1 LKEATLRAVPRSTQA
16 QPQFPV
22 GEPTDGGPAPDES
35 PEYPLVLCLWHD
47 AFFDFQE
54 ADPEDCREDY
64 VVRTVGYLVKE
75 GPRFLS
81 IAQELLPDEDGFR
94 AVTHIPRSIVESIT
108 MLYAGPSPVPGPDAG

>member
-1 LKEATLRAVPRSTQA
+1 MRAVPRPTHVLPS
-16 QPQFPV
+16 FPA
-22 GEPTDGGPAPDES
+22 GESAEHGPASDDVQEF
-35 PEYPLVLCLWHD
+35 PLVLCLWHD

-54 ADPEDCREDY
+54 SDPEDCREDY
-64 VVRTVGYLVKE
+64 VVRTVGYLVHE

-108 MLYAGPSPVPGPDAG
+108 A

>member
-1 LKEATLRAVPRSTQA
+1 LRAVPHPTQA
-16 QPQFPV
+16 QPPFPA
-22 GEPTDGGPAPDES
+22 GEQQSAGQDSDEA

-54 ADPEDCREDY
+54 SDPEDCRDDY
-64 VVRTVGYLVKE
+64 IVRTVGYLVNE

-81 IAQELLPDEDGFR
+81 IAQEVLPDEDGFR

-108 MLYAGPSPVPGPDAG
+108 LLYAGPSPVPDTAV

>member
-1 LKEATLRAVPRSTQA
+1 MRAVPHPTPVQA
-16 QPQFPV
+16 RFPA
-22 GEPTDGGPAPDES
+22 GGPRDLQPTSDEE

-47 AFFDFQE
+47 AFFDFQ
-54 ADPEDCREDY
+54 ASDLDDCRDDY
-64 VVRTVGYLVKE
+64 VVRTVGYLVNE

-108 MLYAGPSPVPGPDAG
+108 QLYAGPSPVPDPAAG

>member
-1 LKEATLRAVPRSTQA
+1 MRAVPRPTQGHHE
-16 QPQFPV
+16 FPI
-22 GEPTDGGPAPDES
+22 GEREDRGPASEGA

-54 ADPEDCREDY
+54 SDPEDCRDDY

-108 MLYAGPSPVPGPDAG
+108 QLYAGPSPVPGPSAG